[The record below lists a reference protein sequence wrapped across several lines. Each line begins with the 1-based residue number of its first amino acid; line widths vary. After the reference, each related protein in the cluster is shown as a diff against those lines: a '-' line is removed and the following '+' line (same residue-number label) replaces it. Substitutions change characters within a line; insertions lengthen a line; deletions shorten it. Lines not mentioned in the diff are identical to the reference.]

1 MSNKQDKIMPEQNW
15 DQLLEQN
22 DECNPDY
29 RRRFM
34 DEVDDEEDDDWDYQA
49 EDEAEDEVLGDD
61 WED

>member
-1 MSNKQDKIMPEQNW
+1 MPEPNW
-15 DQLLEQN
+15 DRLLEKN

>member
-1 MSNKQDKIMPEQNW
+1 MPEPNW
-15 DQLLEQN
+15 DRLLEKN
-22 DECNPDY
+22 DECKQDY

>member
-1 MSNKQDKIMPEQNW
+1 MPEPNW
-15 DQLLEQN
+15 DRLLKKN

-34 DEVDDEEDDDWDYQA
+34 DEVDDEEDDWDYQA
-49 EDEAEDEVLGDD
+49 EDEAEDEVLADD